1 MYTKSTDVKKDNVL
15 EVIKMKAVANKKA
28 KEKQT
33 TLVGLD
39 VGFGAL
45 KYISN
50 AHPYL
55 TAIPSAV
62 VPGKYKT
69 SNKLVGSKE
78 IDPENLVVETEE
90 GTFTVGQLALKVP
103 NTTTKRTVV
112 RDRANDVFSKVLFQ
126 TGLGMAVPH
135 QSGEYDVFLVTGL
148 PNKDFELSI
157 KDNLEEFLNKSFTIT
172 FPVNGG
178 NEIKKKINVVGLE
191 IMRQPEGAVT
201 YNQFTFS
208 PEEFLMPSENA
219 KNFIGI
225 IDCGH
230 FTTDYSLFRDGVIME
245 DAITSNS
252 TVAVNDVYKRLRK
265 VLTIKFDKL
274 GYTEYQAEEED
285 LDNAVL
291 TGKVEYVEEHDV
303 SKEVEECVKTVA
315 KIIAKDILDAWGNET
330 NRVQTILLSGG
341 GSALFSDAL
350 KQEFEDRKKRG
361 FEVLDVA
368 QFSNVLGYYMYGC
381 IALTDEKEQSE
392 VFSEFVVP
400 VFSSDE
406 EVAETE

>member
-1 MYTKSTDVKKDNVL
+1 
-15 EVIKMKAVANKKA
+15 MKAVVNKKA
-28 KEKQT
+28 KDKEKQT

-55 TAIPSAV
+55 TVLPSAV

-69 SNKLVGSKE
+69 SNKIVGSKE
-78 IDPENLVVETEE
+78 IDSENLVVETEE

-112 RDRANDVFSKVLFQ
+112 RDRANDTFSKVLFQ
-126 TGLGMAVPH
+126 TGIGMAVPH
-135 QSGEYDVFLVTGL
+135 ETGEFDVFLVTGL

-157 KDNLEEFLNKSFTIT
+157 KDNLEEFLNKPFTIS
-172 FPVNGG
+172 FPVSGG
-178 NEIKKKINVVGLE
+178 EQITKTINIVGLE

-208 PEEFLMPSENA
+208 PEDFLIPSENA

-230 FTTDYSLFRDGVIME
+230 FTTDYALFRDGVIME
-245 DAITSNS
+245 DDITSNS

-265 VLTIKFDKL
+265 QLTIKFDKL

-285 LDNAVL
+285 LDHAVL
-291 TGKVEYVEEHDV
+291 TGKVDYVEEHDV
-303 SKEVEECVKTVA
+303 AAEVEDCVTKVA

-341 GSALFSDAL
+341 GSSLFAEAL
-350 KQEFEDRKKRG
+350 KSEFAERKKRQ
-361 FEVLDVA
+361 FEVLEMA

-381 IALTDEKEQSE
+381 IALTDNTKQED
-392 VFSEFVVP
+392 VFAKYVEP
-400 VFSSDE
+400 VFNAE
-406 EVAETE
+406 EEEAVEAE